1 MGTLRQWVAWSER
14 RIGRVVV
21 GEGLAVALAGVI
33 QGPLTVTFRLRLLQP
48 SPTALRKLLALGPAL
63 SQALQADK
71 VRITDDRRGILVE
84 VTSPAPRTPT
94 ADELA
99 RATSDLTVAVGVD
112 QWRKPVKVNL
122 RDNPALLFVGPTRRG
137 KTQAMKSTL
146 YALARR
152 NGPGS
157 LRFVILAQKRADWEA
172 FAPAA
177 ACFALVTDPSEA
189 VDVMTW
195 AAEDLLQYRAKTRAT
210 KPSVVFVL
218 DDLLNLLKRSPGLA
232 APIGEIAS
240 MGAGVG
246 LFQLIGTQDAGS
258 KRGTGGSDV
267 EANITARVV
276 YRAASATTAARAAG
290 AGGLGIEDL
299 SGHKGDALLLVDG
312 HPARIATGLSDDR
325 LVTLLPSGDS
335 GPPPWS
341 NRSIERPGRA
351 RTGENDENA
360 PVLPPLAGAD
370 VATVRG
376 GEGERGQ
383 ERPEENAPFLDTTRP
398 PNRDERR
405 RLRALYRELGSKE
418 KTYLAAWGFKNGK
431 TLDFLNQ
438 ALQEEDE
445 EEPQSNHQE
454 TDKKPGSNRNQT
466 DDDQGE
472 DELDLR
478 TESGRRLWEAMQ
490 SNGLVRLGKD
500 STDLVAYH

>member
-1 MGTLRQWVAWSER
+1 MGSLRQWVAWSEQ

-21 GEGLAVALAGVI
+21 GEGLAVALAGVT
-33 QGPLTVTFRLRLLQP
+33 QGPLTVTFRLRLVQA

-63 SQALQADK
+63 AQALQVDN
-71 VRITDDRRGILVE
+71 VRIADDRRGILVE
-84 VTSPAPRTPT
+84 VASPNPRTPT
-94 ADELA
+94 AAELA
-99 RATSDLTVAVGVD
+99 QATNDLTVAVGFD
-112 QWRKPVKVNL
+112 QWRKSVMVNL

-177 ACFALVTDPSEA
+177 ACLAVVTDPSEA

-195 AAEDLLQYRAKTRAT
+195 AAEDLLQKRAKTAT
-210 KPSVVFVL
+210 KKPSVVCVL
-218 DDLLNLLKRSPGLA
+218 DDLLNLLKRSPDLA

-276 YRAASATTAARAAG
+276 YRASSATGAARAAG

-312 HPARIATGLSDDR
+312 HPSRIATGLSDDR
-325 LVTLLPSGDS
+325 LVALLPSGDS

-341 NRSIERPGRA
+341 KRSQERPGTA
-351 RTGENDENA
+351 RTGENDQNA
-360 PVLPPLAGAD
+360 PVLPPLEGDD
-370 VATVRG
+370 VTLVMR

-405 RLRALYRELGSKE
+405 RLRALYRDLGSKE
-418 KTYLAAWGFKNGK
+418 KTYFAAWGFKNGT
-431 TLDFLNQ
+431 TLDYLNQ
-438 ALQEEDE
+438 ALQEADE

-454 TDKKPGSNRNQT
+454 TDTKPKET
-466 DDDQGE
+466 DQGQGD

-478 TESGRRLWEAMQ
+478 TEAGRRLWEVMQ
-490 SNGLVRLGKD
+490 GQGLVKLGKD
-500 STDLVAYH
+500 STETVAYH